1 VGFVLLMSMSVS
13 LIGVT
18 YVYDLSA
25 WVSYMDGCT
34 TYVRF
39 FTFVCVCVCVCVCE
53 VGVVVGA

>member
-1 VGFVLLMSMSVS
+1 MGFVLLMSMSVS

-39 FTFVCVCVCVCVCE
+39 FTFVCVCVSSRCCGRCIS
-53 VGVVVGA
+53 

>member
-39 FTFVCVCVCVCVCE
+39 FTFVCVSSRCCGRCIS
-53 VGVVVGA
+53 